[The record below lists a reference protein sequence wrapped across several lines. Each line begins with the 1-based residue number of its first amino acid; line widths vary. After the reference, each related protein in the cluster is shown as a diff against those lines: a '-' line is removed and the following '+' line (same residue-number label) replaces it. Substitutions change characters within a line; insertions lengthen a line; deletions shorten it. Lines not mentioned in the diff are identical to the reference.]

1 MTSKILCNREAL
13 LQNHLCSIP
22 VATIRD
28 ALNIDDSG
36 VSRIKSGDRRLSFA
50 EFATLIALPS
60 SVQPQGLALAP
71 ARAIIVTREQYK
83 ALKTLARDFLNMGE
97 DA

>member
-1 MTSKILCNREAL
+1 MTSKTLCNREQV

-50 EFATLIALPS
+50 EFCAVIALPS
-60 SVQPQGLALAP
+60 DIHPQGLALAP

-83 ALKTLARDFLNMGE
+83 ALKTLARDFLNMGDE
-97 DA
+97 A